1 MPTSKQNTKNRPK
14 RTATRTKSSPKTTSK
29 SVSVPSVPDKDP
41 MWIRIWSYSWG
52 KIFYLILAILV
63 VIGLDLLIA
72 MNKYDLF
79 FMILGVEIII
89 GMLVGWVVFLI
100 LDRRKRFAD
109 SDEN

>member
-1 MPTSKQNTKNRPK
+1 
-14 RTATRTKSSPKTTSK
+14 
-29 SVSVPSVPDKDP
+29 

-89 GMLVGWVVFLI
+89 GIIATFMASCGSSTSS
-100 LDRRKRFAD
+100 KSQSD
-109 SDEN
+109 SQSQTQTQSDLQLPSFDYETD